1 MKNLKILLLLFVF
14 PMQIIAQEKLSLS
27 DAIQLALKSNLQ
39 ISIAKNTTIVSKQNN
54 TYGNAGFLPT
64 VTLNG
69 SGSRSSN
76 NTKQEFLTGTSV
88 NRKGA
93 ASNFISSG
101 LTLNYTIF
109 DGFGMFAEKER
120 LKELEGKDNF
130 SLKEEIENVIVSTI
144 TNYYSIV
151 KQLQLI
157 KTTEEGIKITEERI
171 KIINRK
177 IDTGSGSR
185 QELLQAKIDLNQQ
198 KTLILKYENEL
209 YKSRVELSILLNR
222 DLQNEFTT
230 ESDFFIDSTLNIKE
244 LNALILKENKKILW
258 TQKNVELAKTNIKSF
273 NSFSLPVVNFSANYS
288 FNQTKNEVG
297 FILLNQNLGL
307 NTGLNASWNLFN
319 GFKNKTKIAEAK
331 INLLQSKLVLE
342 QTQKVISNSLYAAY
356 FSYQNNLKTLKLET
370 ENLEL
375 VKENITIALERY
387 NLGLCGSFELMTAQK
402 SLEDAQLRLID
413 AKYDSKIS
421 ETELLKLSGKIIR

>member
-14 PMQIIAQEKLSLS
+14 PLQIIAQEKLSLS

-39 ISIAKNTTIVSKQNN
+39 ISIAKNTTIISKQNN

-64 VTLNG
+64 ITANA

-93 ASNFISSG
+93 ASNFITSG
-101 LTLNYTIF
+101 IALNYTIF

-120 LKELEGKDNF
+120 LNELEEKENF
-130 SLKEEIENVIVSTI
+130 NLKEEIENVIVSTI

-209 YKSRVELSILLNR
+209 YKSRVDLSILLNR

-258 TQKNVELAKTNIKSF
+258 SQKNVELAKTNIKSF

-288 FNQTKNEVG
+288 FNQTKG
-297 FILLNQNLGL
+297 FFGRAPRNHEPIRSSTPGDRRRRSRASHIVSLG
-307 NTGLNASWNLFN
+307 SH
-319 GFKNKTKIAEAK
+319 
-331 INLLQSKLVLE
+331 
-342 QTQKVISNSLYAAY
+342 
-356 FSYQNNLKTLKLET
+356 
-370 ENLEL
+370 
-375 VKENITIALERY
+375 R
-387 NLGLCGSFELMTAQK
+387 
-402 SLEDAQLRLID
+402 
-413 AKYDSKIS
+413 
-421 ETELLKLSGKIIR
+421 